1 MRILD
6 IVLASV
12 YWYLL
17 GLDVLRHCN
26 ERKEGVGLKRIGDK
40 VTKLRKNLRTYRRFY
55 TGILR
60 YLLEMMTMHIIHPSG
75 KNIEESMVL

>member
-40 VTKLRKNLRTYRRFY
+40 VTKLRKNLRTYQRFY

>member
-1 MRILD
+1 MHILD

-12 YWYLL
+12 YRYLL

-40 VTKLRKNLRTYRRFY
+40 VTKLRKNLRTYQRFY